1 MNRFFTLVVSGIL
14 FIAFTS
20 FFQTGVTIRMDMPDV
35 IEAGTEIT
43 VNVTINKGKL
53 TGFAR
58 FQQNLPQG
66 FTAVAVN
73 SANADFS
80 FQDQMVRLIWFRIP
94 DEDEITFSY
103 RIIANERLTG
113 QTDMNGRFSYIDNNE
128 RKWVDLQPKLL
139 AIQPSPKM
147 NPEMLVDVNDFAKV
161 ASIETI
167 SKSSS
172 LAGVLRQQPVWMNDE
187 KAYMVTLL
195 VNRDAVQKFAKIE
208 ETVPQGYVA
217 ANVDSKD
224 GIFTFKDQVAKFIW
238 RDLPSEP
245 YFTVSY
251 KLIPEN
257 VASAASA
264 TVQIAG
270 VFSYMLNDRTYT
282 SNIVERKE
290 ALAGLSG
297 SQINALLREVNI
309 RTTEQPVL
317 IAETKPAGTTT
328 PTSLPKT
335 TTSSST
341 TPAKTVIAK
350 AGMDEMLSPESG
362 IYYRVQIAAGH
373 KPVNAQ
379 KYFRKHK
386 LTYSVYREEHDG
398 WWKYSVGSFAEYRD
412 ARDYRVHLSNNTTL
426 NDAFIAAYNNGKRIT
441 VQDALMAL
449 NQKWIR

>member
-257 VASAASA
+257 VASAAST

-328 PTSLPKT
+328 PTSSPKT